1 MFKVVVAGSRGFNSY
16 AYMEEAL
23 DQQIMEA
30 MEELDVID
38 DIEIVSGG
46 AKGADKLGERYAK
59 ERGYS
64 LKIFPAE
71 WNKYGKSAGYKRNEQ
86 MADYADLV
94 IVFWDGE
101 SKGTKHMIDIADNKG
116 IYLAINE
123 YDESDLLAYGVKEEV
138 EENKN
143 NNKNM
148 EGMNMKNN
156 NNVKNN
162 NVVNFSLVGRN
173 GKALLLNNTTNKYS
187 TLEDNDGSTTMAC
200 IKMLA
205 NLVEKFEQTED
216 TLNIVFLPRNLGGI
230 LKLTAVDEWIANGNK
245 TANGTQLSAEYVELA
260 KYITDMRKWLGTSNL
275 VFKIQGGDLIRQ
287 NEKTMIDKAWRQLD
301 KVGSKATS
309 KATRPASTGVK
320 PVAPKAVKAIAVDDI
335 EL

>member
-30 MEELDVID
+30 MEELDIID

-71 WNKYGKSAGYKRNEQ
+71 WNKYGKSAGYKRNAQ
-86 MADYADLV
+86 MAEYADMV

-101 SKGTKHMIDIADNKG
+101 SKGTKHMMDIADKKG
-116 IYLAINE
+116 MYLAINE
-123 YDESDLLAYGVKEEV
+123 YDESDLLAYGVEEEV
-138 EENKN
+138 KENKN

-162 NVVNFSLVGRN
+162 NVVNLI
-173 GKALLLNNTTNKYS
+173 LYNKC
-187 TLEDNDGSTTMAC
+187 DTMY
-200 IKMLA
+200 
-205 NLVEKFEQTED
+205 N
-216 TLNIVFLPRNLGGI
+216 
-230 LKLTAVDEWIANGNK
+230 
-245 TANGTQLSAEYVELA
+245 
-260 KYITDMRKWLGTSNL
+260 
-275 VFKIQGGDLIRQ
+275 
-287 NEKTMIDKAWRQLD
+287 
-301 KVGSKATS
+301 
-309 KATRPASTGVK
+309 
-320 PVAPKAVKAIAVDDI
+320 
-335 EL
+335 

>member
-30 MEELDVID
+30 MEELDIID

-71 WNKYGKSAGYKRNEQ
+71 WNKYGKSAGYKRNAQ
-86 MADYADLV
+86 MAEYADMV

-101 SKGTKHMIDIADNKG
+101 SKGTKHMIDLADEKQL
-116 IYLAINE
+116 YLAINE
-123 YDESDLLAYGVKEEV
+123 YDESDLLAYGIDKEEDKEV
-138 EENKN
+138 VVKNKKN

-156 NNVKNN
+156 N
-162 NVVNFSLVGRN
+162 VVNYTLVGRN
-173 GKALLLNNTTNKYS
+173 GKALLLNNTDNKYS
-187 TLEDNDGSTTMAC
+187 TLDDNNGSTTMAC

-230 LKLTAVDEWIANGNK
+230 LKLTAVDEWIKNGNK
-245 TANGTQLSAEYVELA
+245 TANGTQLSAEYVELS

-287 NEKTMIDKAWRQLD
+287 NEKAMIDKAWRQLD
-301 KVGSKATS
+301 KVGAKATS

-335 EL
+335 DL